1 LGVRLQD
8 NGISESIFNRMI
20 IHHHILLRK
29 PPPCSWLMLVVAA
42 AALVVLAQGPS
53 WAWGEEAG
61 DRSTSNPY
69 LPADLTVAGDEGCFA
84 TGVSGLSFIPCQTVS
99 TIASDARDAQVS
111 SAGQTASTSIPNSNP
126 TLDEQQGLKVNPV
139 TGLAVASQSNYIPL
153 TASERWKLYLKMT
166 YGSAGPYLSPVISAL
181 LLDQA
186 NGTPRQW
193 GGGFP
198 GFGRRL
204 ASRAGNGV
212 LQGTFQAPLAAIL
225 HEDVRYIPT
234 SHHSFQRRALH
245 AVLYSFLTYNNN
257 GHTTLNIANLTAY
270 YASTA
275 VTTAWLP
282 GIGNAARYT
291 FSNASEQIALSF
303 PLNVVQEFWPEIR
316 HHIFRQY

>member
-1 LGVRLQD
+1 MTVALGSL
-8 NGISESIFNRMI
+8 
-20 IHHHILLRK
+20 
-29 PPPCSWLMLVVAA
+29 
-42 AALVVLAQGPS
+42 VLAPGFAATLGEDAVSCWTSGVDSSAGLTFSGNQGHF
-53 WAWGEEAG
+53 AG
-61 DRSTSNPY
+61 GG
-69 LPADLTVAGDEGCFA
+69 A
-84 TGVSGLSFIPCQTVS
+84 GLSFVPRQFAPTVN
-99 TIASDARDAQVS
+99 SDGMDAQAPG
-111 SAGQTASTSIPNSNP
+111 AGQTSSTASPASPP
-126 TLDEQQGLKVNPV
+126 PEDQKQRLDVNPL
-139 TGLAVASQSNYIPL
+139 TGMAVASQSNYTPL
-153 TASERWKLYLKMT
+153 TGAERWKLYIKMT
-166 YGSAGPYLSPVISAL
+166 YGSAGPYLSPIVIAL

-204 ASRAGNGV
+204 ASRAGNAV
-212 LQGTFQAPLAAIL
+212 LQGTFQAPLAAVL

-245 AVLYSFLTYNNN
+245 AILYSFLTYNDK
-257 GHTTLNIANLTAY
+257 GHPTLNIANLTAF

-282 GIGNAARYT
+282 GVGNAAKYT

-316 HHIFRQY
+316 RRVFRRH